1 MRNLQALEKEIEK
14 ALSSISQLKKEKQQ
28 LLNRIRE
35 LQVALKEVDKL
46 KSQNNTWQKE
56 KSMIKL
62 KIEKILNNLEVFK

>member
-1 MRNLQALEKEIEK
+1 MRNLQTLEKEIEK

-28 LLNRIRE
+28 LLNRIKE